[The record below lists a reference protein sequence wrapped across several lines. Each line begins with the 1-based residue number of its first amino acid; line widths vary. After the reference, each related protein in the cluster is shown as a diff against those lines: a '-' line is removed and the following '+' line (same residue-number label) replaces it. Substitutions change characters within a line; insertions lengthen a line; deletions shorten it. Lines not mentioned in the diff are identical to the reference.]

1 VAAGTLA
8 WLGPCIGPQAFE
20 VGAEVRAAFCV
31 ADAAAERFFMPSG
44 PGHFLADLAGLARQR
59 LRALGITQIF
69 GNDGSPA
76 WCTVTQAA
84 RFFSYRRDQRLAGGS
99 GRFAACIWR
108 AEVASQMPGEAAGEL
123 RRD

>member
-1 VAAGTLA
+1 VAASTLA

-31 ADAAAERFFMPSG
+31 ADAAAERFFAPAG
-44 PGHFLADLAGLARQR
+44 PGHFLADLAGLARHR
-59 LRALGITQIF
+59 LRALGITQVY

-76 WCTVTQAA
+76 WCTVTQSA
-84 RFFSYRRDQRLAGGS
+84 RFFSYRRDQRVAGGS

-108 AEVASQMPGEAAGEL
+108 EDAGVA
-123 RRD
+123 R